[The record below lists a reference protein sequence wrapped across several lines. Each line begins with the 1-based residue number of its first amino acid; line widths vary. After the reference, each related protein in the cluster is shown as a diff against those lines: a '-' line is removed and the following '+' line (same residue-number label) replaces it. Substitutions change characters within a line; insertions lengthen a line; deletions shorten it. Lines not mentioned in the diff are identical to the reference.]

1 MKKGESMGYAFDFSA
16 VFDKDVYLRFY
27 QNLLDEEASEK
38 EVDEILLRTT
48 RRPGKRILDVAC
60 GFGRHSNLLA
70 GKGFRVTGVDTN
82 PEFLK
87 MARER
92 ASKEDVSPE
101 YIEMDMREL
110 PFEKEFDMALSLFT
124 SFGYF
129 PDAENEKVLDGI
141 SRALVPG
148 GAFVLD
154 IVNRDGLLSRGGHGT
169 FVARN
174 GEDMMITEDSYNP
187 REDRLESRRTCLIG
201 KDKREMSMTL
211 RLFSLKEITLR
222 LKQYALVVYD
232 VRGSFRGDP
241 FTLTS
246 PRCILYCRKGS
257 AGGGISEAWVPAF
270 LPL

>member
-1 MKKGESMGYAFDFSA
+1 MGYAFDFSA

-201 KDKREMSMTL
+201 KDRREMSMTL

>member
-1 MKKGESMGYAFDFSA
+1 MGNAFDFSA

-38 EVDEILLRTT
+38 EVDEILLRST
-48 RRPGKRILDVAC
+48 RWPDKRLLDVAC
-60 GFGRHSNLLA
+60 GFERHSNLLA
-70 GKGFRVTGVDTN
+70 GKGFHVTGIDTN

-87 MARER
+87 IARER
-92 ASKEDVSPE
+92 ASKEGISPE
-101 YIEMDMREL
+101 CMEMDMREL
-110 PFEKEFDMALSLFT
+110 PFEKEFDMVLSLFT
-124 SFGYF
+124 SFSYF
-129 PDAENEKVLDGI
+129 PDAENEKVLDGT

-148 GAFVLD
+148 GVFVLD
-154 IVNRDGLLSRGGHGT
+154 IVNRDGLLSRGGRGT

-174 GEDMMITEDSYNP
+174 GEDMMVTEDSYNP

-201 KDKREMSMTL
+201 KEKEEMSMTL
-211 RLFSLKEITLR
+211 KLFSLKEITLR
-222 LKQYALVVYD
+222 LKQNALVIYD
-232 VRGSFRGDP
+232 VRGNFRGDP

-257 AGGGISEAWVPAF
+257 AGGGISKAWVQAF